1 MHLLPYNRT
10 AASFPKEA
18 AVLFCL
24 IAYVLHK
31 RDFDE
36 YAK

>member
-18 AVLFCL
+18 AVLFCVK
-24 IAYVLHK
+24 ACVK
-31 RDFDE
+31 NKVR
-36 YAK
+36 